1 VSAED
6 YDYDLND
13 PTLDEAA
20 RKIQQAYRAAL
31 HNRVNEIHISRRK
44 LEELLD
50 SDDEEEEVSN
60 KRARVE
66 APQQAQEPSE
76 SVQEAAPESVQEAAP
91 ESVQKAVPE
100 SIQEAVPED
109 EQMANL
115 SETAQELVQANSND
129 NLDDWQEV
137 VTDRGNY
144 WYSASTGKVTSVG
157 SERPKTT
164 PGVWEASVPAV
175 QSTEAVQ
182 TTDTLETTEAV
193 QNSATVPSTET
204 LETTESVETTEPTKQ
219 TETVAQEGE
228 TRQTVATHEV
238 IATLQGVR
246 QQRCRFKT
254 SLCPNQ
260 CNHGGPVAVFKID
273 QYVQMTPGDY
283 QPTDA
288 TTVPTEESTFAM
300 RVVVDGKEGIEQW
313 AVDTVNGLEQ
323 GNQVKLTWVHDY
335 VTTTDSE
342 GRSGSGPV
350 RRVTQLEKM

>member
-50 SDDEEEEVSN
+50 SDDEEEEVST

-66 APQQAQEPSE
+66 APQQAQEASE
-76 SVQEAAPESVQEAAP
+76 SVQEAVPESIQE
-91 ESVQKAVPE
+91 VVPE

-109 EQMANL
+109 VQMANL
-115 SETAQELVQANSND
+115 SETAQELVQANSSD

-164 PGVWEASVPAV
+164 PGAWEASVQV
-175 QSTEAVQ
+175 VQ
-182 TTDTLETTEAV
+182 TTENVPTTETLETTEAV
-193 QNSATVPSTET
+193 
-204 LETTESVETTEPTKQ
+204 ETTEVAETTEATKQ

-260 CNHGGPVAVFKID
+260 CNHGGPVAIFKID

-300 RVVVDGKEGIEQW
+300 RAVVDGKEGIEQW

-350 RRVTQLEKM
+350 RRVTQLEKI

>member
-1 VSAED
+1 MSAED

-50 SDDEEEEVSN
+50 SDDEEEEVST

-66 APQQAQEPSE
+66 APQQAQEASE
-76 SVQEAAPESVQEAAP
+76 SVQEAVPESIQE
-91 ESVQKAVPE
+91 VVPE

-109 EQMANL
+109 VQMANL
-115 SETAQELVQANSND
+115 SETAQELVQANSSD

-164 PGVWEASVPAV
+164 PGAWEASVQV
-175 QSTEAVQ
+175 VQ
-182 TTDTLETTEAV
+182 TTENVPTTETLETTEAV
-193 QNSATVPSTET
+193 
-204 LETTESVETTEPTKQ
+204 ETTEVAETTEATKQ

-260 CNHGGPVAVFKID
+260 CNHGGPVAIFKID

-300 RVVVDGKEGIEQW
+300 RAVVDGKEGIEQW

-350 RRVTQLEKM
+350 RRVTQLEKI